1 MGAATRLQVR
11 PRPASRL
18 ASALGRGAPGF
29 TLAALL
35 VTSLLP
41 GGSGGPVKRTA
52 LLVSLTFFFA
62 MLVARLVVL
71 AVRVP
76 ARRLPLSFLALGT
89 VLWAT
94 GAATVTAGQAEAAG
108 LTFPA
113 PGESLYLMS
122 YLGMA
127 GFLLLDVPRRRLPT
141 SAIWLEA
148 AVVCGAA
155 TCVAALAVLSP
166 AASIFARGGLA
177 LLLAVLY
184 PLLDLVL
191 GLLVLAQML
200 LGQRARSRR
209 TLALAGGFLVMTAA
223 DCSFVLGLGTE
234 AYTSNLWLDLVWG
247 ISFLLLVGAACTPP
261 PPVQVTERQSAGW
274 LLGAAAAVAV
284 LILVVRPGG
293 TTGWLVTAPAAMTL
307 ASAGVRMVQ
316 ALRDARGKAEAL
328 RLSLTDELTGL
339 PNRRALLARAD
350 AAIATDEPFG
360 LMLLDLDGFKDIN
373 DSIGHG
379 AGDEVLTVV
388 ANRLTDAVG
397 PGQLLA
403 RLGGDE
409 FALFVPSDDELTML
423 ESAQALRASL
433 LDPVP
438 VEGLELSVDA
448 SVGVTA
454 CEAGDQSATALL
466 RRADIAMY
474 EAKRTR
480 SGALLFDRAQD
491 GYSRER
497 LRRGEDLR
505 TALTAGQLE
514 VWYQPQVDALTHEI
528 TAVEALVRW
537 RHPVDGL
544 VPPAEFLPDA
554 RRAGLMTALSS
565 VVLEQVLFDARAWF
579 DAGHGVRVAMNC
591 APTELLAGQFLPHT
605 FRELERAALP
615 HGTLLIEVTEDSF
628 LSDPE
633 RARQMLVQLH
643 EHGVETAIDDY
654 GTGFSSLSYLR
665 DLPVQELKLDRSF
678 CSTAS
683 TDERSRLI
691 VTATT
696 QMAHAL
702 GLRLVAE
709 GVEDAETAELLAEA
723 GVDVLQ
729 GYHVARP
736 MPSDEVL
743 PWMRRRAALAAAGQ
757 LGVSRPPA
765 LRTAP
770 AS

>member
-1 MGAATRLQVR
+1 M
-11 PRPASRL
+11 
-18 ASALGRGAPGF
+18 
-29 TLAALL
+29 
-35 VTSLLP
+35 
-41 GGSGGPVKRTA
+41 
-52 LLVSLTFFFA
+52 
-62 MLVARLVVL
+62 
-71 AVRVP
+71 
-76 ARRLPLSFLALGT
+76 
-89 VLWAT
+89 LWAT

-223 DCSFVLGLGTE
+223 DCAFVLGLGTE

-247 ISFLLLVGAACTPP
+247 IAFLLLVGAACTPP

-328 RLSLTDELTGL
+328 RLSLTDEPTGL

-397 PGQLLA
+397 PGRLLA

-409 FALFVPSDDELTML
+409 FALFVPSDDEPTML

-438 VEGLELSVDA
+438 VEGLEPSVDA

-505 TALTAGQLE
+505 TALTAGQ
-514 VWYQPQVDALTHEI
+514 A
-528 TAVEALVRW
+528 R
-537 RHPVDGL
+537 GL
-544 VPPAEFLPDA
+544 VPAA
-554 RRAGLMTALSS
+554 GRRA
-565 VVLEQVLFDARAWF
+565 
-579 DAGHGVRVAMNC
+579 H
-591 APTELLAGQFLPHT
+591 P
-605 FRELERAALP
+605 
-615 HGTLLIEVTEDSF
+615 
-628 LSDPE
+628 
-633 RARQMLVQLH
+633 
-643 EHGVETAIDDY
+643 
-654 GTGFSSLSYLR
+654 R
-665 DLPVQELKLDRSF
+665 D
-678 CSTAS
+678 
-683 TDERSRLI
+683 
-691 VTATT
+691 
-696 QMAHAL
+696 H
-702 GLRLVAE
+702 
-709 GVEDAETAELLAEA
+709 
-723 GVDVLQ
+723 
-729 GYHVARP
+729 
-736 MPSDEVL
+736 
-743 PWMRRRAALAAAGQ
+743 RRRGAGALAAPGRRPRPARR
-757 LGVSRPPA
+757 VPARRPPRRPHDGA
-765 LRTAP
+765 VVGGARAGAVRRPCLVRRRPRCARGHELRPHRACSPASSCRTPSASWSGPPCRTAP
-770 AS
+770 CSSR